1 MISNEILIQLCK
13 EKVCGVLATVI
24 FCDGLGPAQ
33 EGDCLFWAN
42 GTLVA
47 GTVGGGA
54 NEQQV
59 LQACAELDDKQKV
72 VEVNSLLPGLLPS
85 CGGMLQVRLDRL
97 DLAENEDV
105 AFLQK
110 QQKAVSLS
118 RLILF
123 GAGHVVQELAW
134 LADRN
139 SFCCTVV
146 DPRRE
151 LLISDNFPVTAN
163 LVCRSARE
171 WLREGDVAVDD
182 FIVIAG
188 PDHATDLTVLE
199 LVAETHAHY
208 IGVMGS
214 KRKIGSFTE
223 VLQKKSLYQSLEGRL
238 FAPIGIDISSKRPS
252 EVAVSIV
259 AELISTRA
267 NSKVLAPV
275 INSKPVLSIV
285 PP

>member
-1 MISNEILIQLCK
+1 MISNELLIKLCK
-13 EKVCGVLATVI
+13 EKVCGILATVI
-24 FCDGLGPAQ
+24 SCDGQGPAQ
-33 EGDCLFWAN
+33 KGDFLFWAN
-42 GTLVA
+42 GKLVA

-72 VEVNSLLPGLLPS
+72 VEINSLLSGFLPS
-85 CGGMLQVRLDRL
+85 CGGTLQVRLDRL
-97 DLAENEDV
+97 NLAENEDV
-105 AFLQK
+105 ALLQK
-110 QQKAVSLS
+110 RQKTVSLS

-146 DPRRE
+146 DPRQE
-151 LLISDNFPVTAN
+151 LMVSDNFPVTAT
-163 LVCRSARE
+163 LACKSVKE
-171 WLREGDVAVDD
+171 WLQEGNVVVED

-199 LVAETHAHY
+199 QVAETRAHY
-208 IGVMGS
+208 VGAMGS
-214 KRKIGSFTE
+214 TRKIGSFVK

-259 AELISTRA
+259 AQLISIRA
-267 NSKVLAPV
+267 NSKILTPV
-275 INSKPVLSIV
+275 ISGNPA
-285 PP
+285 

>member
-1 MISNEILIQLCK
+1 MISNETLIKLCK

-24 FCDGLGPAQ
+24 SCDGMGPAQ
-33 EGDCLFWAN
+33 KGDCLFWAN

-59 LQACAELDDKQKV
+59 LQACADLGDKQKV
-72 VEVNSLLPGLLPS
+72 VEVDSSLLSGVLPS
-85 CGGMLQVRLDRL
+85 CGGTLQVRLDRL
-97 DLAENEDV
+97 DLAEHEDIV
-105 AFLQK
+105 FIQK
-110 QQKAVSLS
+110 QQKAATWS
-118 RLILF
+118 RLVLF

-134 LADRN
+134 LSDRN

-146 DPRRE
+146 DPRQDLMVPE
-151 LLISDNFPVTAN
+151 NFPVTAT
-163 LVCRSARE
+163 LVCTSAKQ
-171 WLREGDVAVDD
+171 WLLEENVVMDD

-199 LVAETHAHY
+199 QMAETPAHY

-223 VLQKKSLYQSLEGRL
+223 ILQKKSLYQTLEGRL
-238 FAPIGIDISSKRPS
+238 FAPIGIDISSKRPA

-259 AELISTRA
+259 AELISIRA
-267 NSKVLAPV
+267 NSKVLKNNKGLCAT
-275 INSKPVLSIV
+275 
-285 PP
+285 